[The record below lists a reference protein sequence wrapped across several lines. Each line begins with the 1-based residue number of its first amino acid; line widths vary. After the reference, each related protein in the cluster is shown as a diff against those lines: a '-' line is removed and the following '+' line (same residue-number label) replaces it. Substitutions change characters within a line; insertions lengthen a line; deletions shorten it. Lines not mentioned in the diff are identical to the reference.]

1 MTTQPFKPMSL
12 AELQLSA
19 WPERM
24 RDHISASSVKT
35 FARCPEQFRR
45 HYILGQSAPPNA
57 NMLWG
62 SADHA
67 AIEQNFKQKIDSYED
82 EPVQYVRERFAVALD
97 ARVDDAG
104 GASQVDWGN
113 TDEDPDGEVVKG
125 DAGARRAWAEVKD
138 RGVELVSAYHKDSC
152 PRIQPSAVEE
162 EFEVFVP
169 GFPVKI
175 VGVIDT
181 VAELVEPGFNLYQKG
196 AKRFEQIVERKTT
209 GRNQVAG
216 EWRVQ
221 GSIYQLHTPLPVGF
235 HLSLKQKTP
244 RTVIPASD
252 DDAKLVLPMQAPAR
266 TIAALKRT
274 MIGIASAYSLYGP
287 DEPWPNALTHPWACG
302 YCGFRGNCPWWRDD
316 LWTAAA

>member
-1 MTTQPFKPMSL
+1 MTVPFKPMTL
-12 AELQLSA
+12 AELQLQA
-19 WPERM
+19 WPDRM

-62 SADHA
+62 SADHD
-67 AIEQNFKQKIDSYED
+67 AIGQNFSQKVDSYED
-82 EPVQYVRERFAVALD
+82 EPVQFVRERFAVALD
-97 ARVDDAG
+97 ARVDEAG

-113 TDEDPDGEVVKG
+113 TDEPDGELVKG
-125 DAGARRAWAEVKD
+125 DGAARKAWGAVKD
-138 RGVELVSAYHKDSC
+138 RGVELVDAYMKESA
-152 PRIQPSAVEE
+152 PRVQPSMVEE
-162 EFEVFVP
+162 EFEVLVP

-175 VGVIDT
+175 VGHIDV
-181 VAELVEPGFNLYQKG
+181 VADLVEPGFNLYQKG

-221 GSIYQLHTPLPVGF
+221 GSIYQLHRPLPVGF

-252 DDAKLVLPMQAPAR
+252 DDEKLVLPLQAQPR
-266 TIAALKRT
+266 TLAALKRT
-274 MIGIASAYSLYGP
+274 MIGIASLYSLYGP
-287 DEPWPNALTHPWACG
+287 DEPWPDALTHPWACG
-302 YCGFRGNCPWWRDD
+302 YCGFRKDCPWHRDD
-316 LWTAAA
+316 LWRSAA